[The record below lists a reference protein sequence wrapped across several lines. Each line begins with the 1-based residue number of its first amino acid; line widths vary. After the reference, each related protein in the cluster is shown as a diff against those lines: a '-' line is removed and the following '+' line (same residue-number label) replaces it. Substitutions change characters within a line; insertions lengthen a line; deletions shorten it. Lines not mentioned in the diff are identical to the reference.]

1 MKRGLLRDGHG
12 STGTVYS
19 NSGDAAL
26 SAPQNISGGH
36 EKNCSRTTGTVGED
50 QSSQQIE
57 GLNLSARMH
66 LRRYARRTDAHIRKL
81 ANHKEAGELFG
92 LRGITS
98 ARVNSAIRCTPVMQ
112 AGLATTIWTMRD
124 LLGM

>member
-1 MKRGLLRDGHG
+1 
-12 STGTVYS
+12 
-19 NSGDAAL
+19 
-26 SAPQNISGGH
+26 
-36 EKNCSRTTGTVGED
+36 
-50 QSSQQIE
+50 
-57 GLNLSARMH
+57 MH
-66 LRRYARRTDAHIRKL
+66 LRRYARRTNAHIRKL
-81 ANHKEAGELFG
+81 ANHKEAGDPYG